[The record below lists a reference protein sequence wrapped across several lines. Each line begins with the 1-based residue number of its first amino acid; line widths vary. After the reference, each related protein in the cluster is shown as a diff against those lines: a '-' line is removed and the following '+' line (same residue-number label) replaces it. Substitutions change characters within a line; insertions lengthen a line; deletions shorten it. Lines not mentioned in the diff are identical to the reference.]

1 MSFVVTAPEAVT
13 AAAGNLAGIGSTL
26 QEAAAAAAGPT
37 TGITTAAADEVS
49 VAISRLLST
58 FGEEFQAVNN
68 QAANF
73 HAEFVRLLN
82 GGAAAY
88 VNAEIANAS
97 QTLASAVT
105 GHVQT
110 FLNGGGLATAETATG
125 GAYVRLFENTSTNLR
140 ALFAA
145 WEAYPFPLLQA
156 VGGNWLRYSQMISY
170 GVRSFIE
177 NFPQNLANLPS
188 AIETGIQGLVTF
200 PFAQYTEQFIRQQFA
215 FAHAAHQT
223 FNQMMTGLWNGLPA
237 FSTGVHTSIQQ
248 LFAGDFNASVAT
260 LGQATANLLVTGF
273 DTSNVVVT
281 TPGND
286 SVLAIAKPVPLGPL
300 ADFFNLIDIAGQ
312 DMQYLTN
319 LTSVPILRQMSQNL
333 TNMLV
338 VSTTPSIEAELY
350 VPPTQ
355 VIFPPPIPPVSF
367 PDFAAGTLSAFFGMP
382 LVLSYAVVG
391 APFAGLN
398 AFATGLESIQQA
410 LWAGNGLG
418 ALGALIDL
426 PANTLNGYLN
436 TATTLDAAIPVATGL
451 TPPLLPTEMLITLH
465 LPFDG
470 ILVPSHPV
478 TATITFPGYNP
489 PSPFPQ
495 PNPLEVTVFG
505 TPFMG
510 LVPLLVNYIPQQL
523 ALAITPTA

>member
-26 QEAAAAAAGPT
+26 QEAATAAAGST
-37 TGITTAAADEVS
+37 TGIATAAADEVS
-49 VAISRLLST
+49 VAISRLFSS
-58 FGEEFQAVNN
+58 FGAEFQAVNN

-88 VNAEIANAS
+88 VNAELANAR
-97 QTLASAVT
+97 QTASALT
-105 GHVQT
+105 GQVQT
-110 FLNGGGLATAETATG
+110 FLNGGGVATAETATG

-145 WEAYPFPLLQA
+145 WEAYPFPMLQA

-177 NFPQNLANLPS
+177 NFPQNLVNLPS
-188 AIETGIQGLVTF
+188 AVQTGIQGLINF
-200 PFAQYTEQFIRQQFA
+200 PFAQYTQQFIGQQVA
-215 FAHAAHQT
+215 FAQAFGHT
-223 FNQMMTGLWNGLPA
+223 FNQMMNGLWNGLPA
-237 FSTGVHTSIQQ
+237 FRTGVHTSIQQ
-248 LFAGDFNASVAT
+248 FFAGDFNASVAT
-260 LGQATANLLVTGF
+260 LGQATANLLITGF

-281 TPGND
+281 TPGDN

-300 ADFFNLIDIAGQ
+300 ADFFALLDIGGQ
-312 DMQYLTN
+312 EAQYLTN
-319 LTSVPILRQMSQNL
+319 LTSVPILKQMSQNL
-333 TNMLV
+333 TNVLV
-338 VSTTPSIEAELY
+338 VSTTPSIEAEMY
-350 VPPTQ
+350 IPPT
-355 VIFPPPIPPVSF
+355 PPNPPTPSI

-382 LVLSYAVVG
+382 LVLSYAAVG

-398 AFATGLESIQQA
+398 AFATSLESIQQA

-436 TATTLDAAIPVATGL
+436 LATTLDVAVPVPTGL
-451 TPPLLPTEMLITLH
+451 LAPLPTEILITLH

-470 ILVPSHPV
+470 ILVPPHPV
-478 TATITFPGYNP
+478 TATMTFPGWVPPNP
-489 PSPFPQ
+489 PFPP
-495 PNPLEVTVFG
+495 PNPVEITVFG

-510 LVPLLVNYIPQQL
+510 LVPLLVNYIPQQV
-523 ALAITPTA
+523 ALAIRPTA

>member
-26 QEAAAAAAGPT
+26 QEAATAAAGST
-37 TGITTAAADEVS
+37 TGIATAAADEVS
-49 VAISRLLST
+49 VAISRLFSS
-58 FGEEFQAVNN
+58 FGAEFQAVNN

-88 VNAEIANAS
+88 VNAELANAR
-97 QTLASAVT
+97 QTASAVT
-105 GHVQT
+105 DQVQG
-110 FLNGGGLATAETATG
+110 FLNGGGVATAETATG
-125 GAYVRLFENTSTNLR
+125 GAYVQLFENTATNLR
-140 ALFAA
+140 ALFNA
-145 WEAYPFPLLQA
+145 WEAYPFPMLQA

-177 NFPQNLANLPS
+177 NFPQNLVNLPS
-188 AIETGIQGLVTF
+188 AVQTGIQGLINF
-200 PFAQYTEQFIRQQFA
+200 PFAQYTQQFIGQQVA
-215 FAHAAHQT
+215 FAHAFHQT
-223 FNQMMTGLWNGLPA
+223 FNQMMNGLWNGLPA
-237 FSTGVHTSIQQ
+237 FRTGVQTSIQQ
-248 LFAGDFNASVAT
+248 FFAGDFNASVAT
-260 LGQATANLLVTGF
+260 LGQATANLLITGF

-281 TPGND
+281 TPGDN

-300 ADFFNLIDIAGQ
+300 ADFFALLDIGGQ
-312 DMQYLTN
+312 EAQYLTN
-319 LTSVPILRQMSQNL
+319 LTSVPILKQMSQNL
-333 TNMLV
+333 TNVLV
-338 VSTTPSIEAELY
+338 LSTTPSIEAEL
-350 VPPTQ
+350 T
-355 VIFPPPIPPVSF
+355 IPPNPNIPLI
-367 PDFAAGTLSAFFGMP
+367 PDFAAGTLSAYFGMP
-382 LVLSYAVVG
+382 LVLSYAAVG

-410 LWAGNGLG
+410 LLAGNGLG

-436 TATTLDAAIPVATGL
+436 LATTLDVAVPVPTGL
-451 TPPLLPTEMLITLH
+451 LAPLPTEILITLH

-470 ILVPSHPV
+470 ILVPPHPV

-489 PSPFPQ
+489 PPSFPA

-510 LVPLLVNYIPQQL
+510 LVPLLVNYIPQQV
-523 ALAITPTA
+523 ALAIRPTA